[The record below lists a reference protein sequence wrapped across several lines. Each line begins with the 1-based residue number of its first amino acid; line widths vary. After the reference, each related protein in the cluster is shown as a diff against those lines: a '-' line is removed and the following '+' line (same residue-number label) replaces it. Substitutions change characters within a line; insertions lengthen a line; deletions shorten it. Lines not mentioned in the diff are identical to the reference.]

1 LSIKGRQLLDPGSPL
16 VVHTP
21 GRDVEKLNFIS
32 SRFNERGYAAV
43 SFTSKYSKE
52 DSINYMICSDKVN
65 LNTKHKITIMTYLD
79 AVNTKVF
86 NFAQSIRSTNYPLNK
101 IQIIIIMN
109 KDCPAIKQYFS
120 DLDVAS
126 IDYIE
131 VKKETNMSW
140 HEGLIFYLKN
150 HQNYGLLLWRQN
162 LITDENFIDNMCNQ
176 NCAASQ
182 PLICHKDNPK
192 IVKASKF
199 IKHQNTA
206 VHLDMNELN
215 KNFFIDWI
223 ENAPIFAIRS
233 QWLMLAKNDGF
244 KYMNLD
250 TNVGLEGWLFKTLR
264 TKSYLVKNTS
274 AWILNDNNVGFKAI
288 IKNDEVKIYQKQF
301 LYNV

>member
-1 LSIKGRQLLDPGSPL
+1 MTAYIIKKYTEQQWFEGKDGKSHRFLVADMDDILLFLRQ
-16 VVHTP
+16 
-21 GRDVEKLNFIS
+21 
-32 SRFNERGYAAV
+32 Y
-43 SFTSKYSKE
+43 
-52 DSINYMICSDKVN
+52 
-65 LNTKHKITIMTYLD
+65 
-79 AVNTKVF
+79 
-86 NFAQSIRSTNYPLNK
+86 
-101 IQIIIIMN
+101 N
-109 KDCPAIKQYFS
+109 KDFNQEF
-120 DLDVAS
+120 
-126 IDYIE
+126 
-131 VKKETNMSW
+131 
-140 HEGLIFYLKN
+140 
-150 HQNYGLLLWRQN
+150 
-162 LITDENFIDNMCNQ
+162 DENFIDNMCNQ

-274 AWILNDNNVGFKAI
+274 AWIL
-288 IKNDEVKIYQKQF
+288 ECRT
-301 LYNV
+301 